1 VAREEDE
8 MRKRF
13 RAKSTGRGPFIAFV
27 ALLAALVAAYGAFV
41 LPRVATT
48 AREAAP
54 ADASP
59 AVLVSAG
66 DADGTWTGCPWK
78 SGQDGSQ
85 PTIEL
90 RAVT

>member
-1 VAREEDE
+1 
-8 MRKRF
+8 MRKWLRT
-13 RAKSTGRGPFIAFV
+13 RSTGTGPLLAVV
-27 ALLAALVAAYGAFV
+27 AVLAALVAAYGAFV

-48 AREAAP
+48 TAREAAP

-59 AVLVSAG
+59 AVLVSASEAG
-66 DADGTWTGCPWK
+66 GTWSGCPWSHEDASK
-78 SGQDGSQ
+78 